1 MIRPLKKPLKKKKK
15 PTNDIAVHS
24 PYLGMHRAFLRG
36 NMKRFG
42 VVMLCAFAV
51 PCAAETIQM
60 KDGNLISGSIVSQT
74 EYVLNLA
81 TSFGTI
87 TLNQKEIEQILPDK
101 HRIILK
107 GGAQLI
113 GQILDLDEFNLKL
126 KTDDGAVVNIDMPQ
140 IVSVEMYDYDR
151 GQNAQKEYVEKTQQE
166 TAARQAKEAAAA
178 GATATAGVAAA
189 GGLTF
194 DNDINQVFDT
204 PKAHVVNGQVVTPLP
219 VRAAQA
225 APARPLTEEEAF
237 LKGVK
242 TGAVS
247 QQEYAAAAKEEL
259 AAKKEQPKPTK
270 KVPPVHN
277 EADYHKYFSV
287 QVGIMPLD
295 LKLDNSSRAG
305 YSQGD
310 NYDVGGTSVA
320 VSSKFL
326 WRVKDSRFWL
336 GPVLGIG
343 SIPNNKF
350 ADKDPVVLANPT
362 DFPDPQVRTSG
373 QVLRAGLSAHYYIN
387 PKSRFAFY
395 VVGSALY
402 EILKLNYRGE
412 MQSYKESSNG
422 FAGAAGLGV
431 ETWVD
436 DVMLGVEVR
445 EIFAKRSGHLQD
457 SAGANT
463 VIQAQLSWKF

>member
-1 MIRPLKKPLKKKKK
+1 
-15 PTNDIAVHS
+15 
-24 PYLGMHRAFLRG
+24 
-36 NMKRFG
+36 
-42 VVMLCAFAV
+42 
-51 PCAAETIQM
+51 M
-60 KDGNLISGSIVSQT
+60 KDGNLITGSIVSQT

-81 TSFGTI
+81 TSYGTI

-101 HRIILK
+101 HRIVLK
-107 GGAQLI
+107 GGSQLI

-126 KTDDGAVVNIDMPQ
+126 KTDEGAVVNIDMPQ
-140 IVSVEMYDYDR
+140 IVSVETYDYDR
-151 GQNAQKEYVEKTQQE
+151 GQNAQKDYVEKTQQE
-166 TAARQAKEAAAA
+166 AAARQAQAAAVAA
-178 GATATAGVAAA
+178 GTAPAGVAAA

-194 DNDINQVFDT
+194 DNDIDQVFDT
-204 PKAHVVNGQVVTPLP
+204 QKAHVVNGQVVTPA
-219 VRAAQA
+219 VSA
-225 APARPLTEEEAF
+225 APAAPAQQMTEEEAF
-237 LKGVK
+237 IKGVK

-247 QQEYAAAAKEEL
+247 QQEYATAAKEEL
-259 AAKKEQPKPTK
+259 SAKKEKPKPAK
-270 KVPPVHN
+270 KAPLLHN

-287 QVGIMPLD
+287 QAGVMPLN
-295 LKLDNSSRAG
+295 LKLDNSSRPG

-310 NYDVGGTSVA
+310 TYDVGGTSVA

-326 WRVKDSRFWL
+326 WRVKDSNLWL

-350 ADKDPVVLANPT
+350 ADKDPSLIGNP

-373 QVLRAGLSAHYYIN
+373 QVLRAGLSAHYYLT

-395 VVGSALY
+395 VAGSALY
-402 EILKLNYRGE
+402 EMLKLNYRGE

-422 FAGAAGLGV
+422 VAAAAGLGV

-445 EIFAKRSGHLQD
+445 EIFARRSGNLKD